1 MALGQCRAAGFS
13 TMNSRE
19 FIHSLRAKMVNAL
32 REIWVQKY
40 GKELSQMYLRRKK
53 KKKPTHVTFIKS
65 LSYCLN
71 LIFFL
76 LLW

>member
-1 MALGQCRAAGFS
+1 MARGHCRAGGFS
-13 TMNSRE
+13 TMNSRA
-19 FIHSLRAKMVNAL
+19 FVHRIRAKMGNAL
-32 REIWVQKY
+32 REMRIQKY
-40 GKELSQMYLRRKK
+40 GKELPQTYLRRKK
-53 KKKPTHVTFIKS
+53 TTHVTFIKS